1 MVTDINGKPYNRTLL
16 IATLILGAFT
26 AILTSTMLATANAAI
41 MKSFDISTSTVQWLT
56 TSFLL
61 TNGIMIPVSAY
72 LINKF
77 SNLFIF
83 EAAMMSFLVG
93 TVICYVAPS
102 FNILLV
108 GRIIQAMGVGISM
121 PLMQNVML
129 SIFPP
134 EGRGTAMG
142 IVGIAIGVAPAIG
155 PTLAGIIVDNWS
167 WRDLFGIVIP
177 FSIIA
182 IIAGFFFIKNVM
194 KPSNPSLDFIS
205 VVTSVLGFG
214 SLLYGV
220 SYAGSNGWTD
230 GTVLTTII
238 VGIVVVGLFVWRQLK
253 LDEPFLDMRVF
264 TSKEYTISL
273 IISSIAYAAMTT
285 IELVLPLYI
294 QNVRGY
300 SAFHSGLLLF
310 PGAIMFAVMSP
321 ITGRLFDRYGARNLV
336 LSGFAILTLG
346 TLPFIFL
353 TMHTSMLYVTVFY
366 AIRMV
371 GITMM
376 MMPMTTHA
384 MNFIPR
390 EAMTHGTAVNNTAR
404 QIAGSLSTAVLT
416 SVLTNVSSNAQPAK
430 HLLHVN
436 PLQYRDAAYNAVI
449 KGYST
454 AIVVIVIL
462 SVIGWLISF
471 TLKKGSDA
479 EILAQEKKAGANEWL
494 SH

>member
-177 FSIIA
+177 F
-182 IIAGFFFIKNVM
+182 
-194 KPSNPSLDFIS
+194 
-205 VVTSVLGFG
+205 
-214 SLLYGV
+214 
-220 SYAGSNGWTD
+220 
-230 GTVLTTII
+230 
-238 VGIVVVGLFVWRQLK
+238 
-253 LDEPFLDMRVF
+253 
-264 TSKEYTISL
+264 
-273 IISSIAYAAMTT
+273 
-285 IELVLPLYI
+285 
-294 QNVRGY
+294 
-300 SAFHSGLLLF
+300 
-310 PGAIMFAVMSP
+310 
-321 ITGRLFDRYGARNLV
+321 
-336 LSGFAILTLG
+336 
-346 TLPFIFL
+346 
-353 TMHTSMLYVTVFY
+353 
-366 AIRMV
+366 
-371 GITMM
+371 
-376 MMPMTTHA
+376 
-384 MNFIPR
+384 
-390 EAMTHGTAVNNTAR
+390 
-404 QIAGSLSTAVLT
+404 
-416 SVLTNVSSNAQPAK
+416 
-430 HLLHVN
+430 
-436 PLQYRDAAYNAVI
+436 
-449 KGYST
+449 
-454 AIVVIVIL
+454 
-462 SVIGWLISF
+462 
-471 TLKKGSDA
+471 
-479 EILAQEKKAGANEWL
+479 
-494 SH
+494 